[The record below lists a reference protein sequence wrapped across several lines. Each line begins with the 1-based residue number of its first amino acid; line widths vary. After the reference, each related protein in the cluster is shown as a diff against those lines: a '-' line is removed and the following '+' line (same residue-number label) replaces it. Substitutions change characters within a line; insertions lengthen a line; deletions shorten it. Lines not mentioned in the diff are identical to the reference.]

1 MKIKMKNEKLFEVSE
16 IVLVPMKVVKRE
28 FDDRGNVKYQLK
40 DQKSAKILDWFYT
53 NKDIIPINTMNKK
66 KKENE
71 GNKNEKGE

>member
-1 MKIKMKNEKLFEVSE
+1 MKNEKLFEVSE

>member
-1 MKIKMKNEKLFEVSE
+1 MKNEKLFEVSE

-40 DQKSAKILDWFYT
+40 DQKSAKILDWFYI